1 MSRLFTEAKRRLKTA
16 SKYIDID
23 PDVLEKLKY
32 PQETLSA
39 SLLIRMDD
47 GSRRSFK
54 AWRCRYDDTRG
65 PTKGGIRFYPS
76 VCLDEIMALS
86 FWMTFKCAVANLPFG
101 GGKGGVAV
109 NAQKLSKSELEK
121 LSRTYVKAF
130 SKFIGPDRDI
140 PAPDMYT
147 NSMVM
152 GWMADEYSAIVGQPS
167 PAVITGKPLEL
178 GGSQGRK
185 DATGYGGYL
194 VIRHLE
200 KEFELHPKKS
210 SVIIQGFGNAGFHC
224 AKLLH
229 QDGYKI
235 IGICDSKT
243 GLYDKSGLDPI
254 ALYDNK
260 IKLGA
265 LFNQYTPPSV
275 TQMSNTK
282 LLEEKCDLLIPAA
295 LENQITA
302 LNAEN
307 IKASVICELANGP
320 ITFAADEI
328 LAKNNITVIP
338 DILANAGGVIVSYFE
353 WVQNK
358 AGYYWEEDEV
368 RTKLK
373 QRIEP
378 EAHKIWNLKLELGID
393 MRTAAYVLALER
405 INAAVSAHGT
415 KAFFVS

>member
-65 PTKGGIRFYPS
+65 PTKGGIRFYPT

-167 PAVITGKPLEL
+167 PAVITGKPIEL
-178 GGSQGRK
+178 GGSQGRD

-200 KEFELHPKKS
+200 KEMGLHPEKS
-210 SVIIQGFGNAGFHC
+210 SVIVQGFGNAGYHC
-224 AKLLH
+224 ARLLH
-229 QDGYKI
+229 QDGYTI
-235 IGICDSKT
+235 IGISDSKT
-243 GLYDKSGLDPI
+243 GLYDPSGLDPI
-254 ALYDNK
+254 ALYANK
-260 IKLGA
+260 KKYGS
-265 LFNQYTPPSV
+265 LFNECTPPST
-275 TQMSNTK
+275 TQMTNHK
-282 LLEEKCDLLIPAA
+282 LLEKNCDLLIPAA
-295 LENQITA
+295 LENQITVQ
-302 LNAEN
+302 NADN
-307 IKASVICELANGP
+307 IKASIICELANGP
-320 ITFAADEI
+320 ITSGADEI
-328 LAKNNITVIP
+328 LVKNNIIVIP

-368 RTKLK
+368 RSKLK

-378 EAHKIWNLKLELGID
+378 EAHKIWSLKLKLSVD
-393 MRTAAYVLALER
+393 MRTAAYILALER